1 MRRKAAHSTLLFLA
15 VLFFTSIFMPQLAS
29 AADFEGTVKLEGEA
43 TFSLTASEMQLFD
56 FENIAPGDIRTGK
69 LHIENTTDIKMECR
83 IQSIMSYSEDKR
95 LFDAMRLR
103 ITDKNGTTLYDG
115 PYGNND
121 SKPLAVISVEPKKM
135 RTLFAEVS
143 FPADSGNAYQ
153 AAEMDS
159 IWTFEARV
167 FDAQSPSDI
176 ENKDDN
182 KGEGNYKGDENSSLG
197 SPNAPS
203 SDKGNHS
210 DGPKG
215 DKNSKP
221 GISEQGSGKAGKGG
235 SGVKTGMD
243 LTLSN
248 SGFIVGLSL
257 IGLCFLASVVT
268 GIRIY
273 IAKHKRGNN
282 R

>member
-15 VLFFTSIFMPQLAS
+15 VLFFTSVFIPQLAS
-29 AADFEGTVKLEGEA
+29 ATDFVETIKLEGEE

-69 LHIENTTDIKMECR
+69 LHIENTTDTKMECR
-83 IQSIMSYSEDKR
+83 VQSIMSYSEDKR

-103 ITDKNGTTLYDG
+103 ITDKTGTTLYDG

-121 SKPLAVISVEPKKM
+121 SKPLTVIPVEPKKV

-143 FPADSGNAYQ
+143 FPADSGNVYQ

-167 FDAQSPSDI
+167 FDAQSSS
-176 ENKDDN
+176 ETGNKDDN
-182 KGEGNYKGDENSSLG
+182 KGEGNHKGDENSSPG
-197 SPNAPS
+197 SSNAPS
-203 SDKGNHS
+203 SNKGNHS

-221 GISEQGSGKAGKGG
+221 GISEQGRGKAKKGG

-273 IAKHKRGNN
+273 IAKRKRGNN